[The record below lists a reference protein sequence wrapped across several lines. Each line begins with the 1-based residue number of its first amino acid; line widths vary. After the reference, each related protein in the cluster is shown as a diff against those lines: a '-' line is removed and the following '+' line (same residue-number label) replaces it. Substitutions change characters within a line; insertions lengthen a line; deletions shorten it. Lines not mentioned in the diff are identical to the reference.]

1 MRGHTNFLISV
12 QRQENHSWQGT
23 IQWLDSGKTVHFR
36 SELEMLALMDEAVK
50 QSGEAEEK
58 RSWDEANT
66 IQVVKGL

>member
-1 MRGHTNFLISV
+1 MKGHTNFLISV

>member
-1 MRGHTNFLISV
+1 MKGHANFLISV